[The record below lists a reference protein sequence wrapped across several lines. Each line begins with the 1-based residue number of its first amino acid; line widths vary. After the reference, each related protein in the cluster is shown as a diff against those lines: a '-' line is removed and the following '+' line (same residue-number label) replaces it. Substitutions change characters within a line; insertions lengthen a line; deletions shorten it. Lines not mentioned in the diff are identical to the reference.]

1 MKLSVGIKIGGGFV
15 AVLVMLLIAG
25 GFGFKGAIKLGNN
38 VDYLS
43 QTAWPLAQTSN
54 TLSATLQQ
62 QASLVTEII
71 ETRDAVDNTK
81 KTELASLT
89 NQAQELLTQLKQFDL
104 VSEEMINAL
113 DQRFSSFSS
122 SQESL
127 LSSHARFVQVR
138 KDAFTGFNKFESYM
152 DLLQFYNNQ
161 IFSLPKVSADDKW
174 ELQTYFFQSKAAL
187 AKRFFYLQRYLGGDA
202 PEEML
207 DKMEG
212 AWDDLSDEAE
222 YLGELEFLEN
232 TIKSGEYQGQTYV
245 DVLNALLETHRK
257 EFDQLVSDHKA
268 FVQARTAY
276 MKVAIDF
283 NGYLKNAKTTLD
295 QVVADETEGAADT
308 KFGVYRS
315 ISIALV
321 AGFLIAVAAT
331 ALCLISVVRPIKV
344 VGHRMQ
350 DISSGRGDLT
360 KTINFKGNDEVAQ
373 MADSFNKFVGTIRKT
388 VSQIIDRADDLTR
401 TSVQLKSQAESTS
414 AATDEQ
420 REGSEQIAVAL
431 NEMSSAVQ
439 EVARNASDAQS
450 ATQEAD
456 DKVTES
462 QRVVRQNRQSITE
475 LSGEIESA
483 SDVVRKLAEES
494 ESVGS
499 ILDVIKGI
507 AEQTN
512 LLALNAAIEAARAG
526 EQGRGFAVVADEV
539 RTLAQRTQDSTN
551 EIQKVLEGL
560 QSRSNEAVSV
570 MKNSRER
577 AESSVGNAE
586 AIDALLNELRE
597 RMNQCLSMNIQIA
610 TAAEEQVSVTEE
622 INRHVNQISELSG
635 TAAEGARA
643 NMETSQE
650 VAHLADQLTEMT
662 NRFEV

>member
-1 MKLSVGIKIGGGFV
+1 MKLSVGLKIGGGFI

-71 ETRDAVDNTK
+71 ETRDEVDTTK
-81 KTELASLT
+81 KTELTSLT
-89 NQAQELLTQLKQFDL
+89 SQAQELLTQLKQFDL

-122 SQESL
+122 SQDSL
-127 LSSHARFVQVR
+127 LNRHASFVKAR
-138 KDAFTGFNKFESYM
+138 KDAFSGFNKFESYM

-212 AWDDLSDEAE
+212 SWDDLSDETE

-245 DVLNALLETHRK
+245 DVLNSLLESHRK

-268 FVQARTAY
+268 FVQAKAAY
-276 MKVAIDF
+276 LKVAIDF

-295 QVVADETEGAADT
+295 KVVADETEGAADT

-315 ISIALV
+315 ITIALV
-321 AGFLIAVAAT
+321 VGFLIAVAAT
-331 ALCLISVVRPIKV
+331 ALCLISVVKPIKV

-373 MADSFNKFVGTIRKT
+373 MADSFNKFVGTIRNT
-388 VSQIIDRADDLTR
+388 VSKIIDRAEDLTK
-401 TSVQLKSQAESTS
+401 TAVQLKSQAESTS
-414 AATDEQ
+414 EATAEQ

-439 EVARNASDAQS
+439 EVARNASEAQS
-450 ATQEAD
+450 ATQCAD

-462 QRVVRQNRQSITE
+462 QRVVHLNRQAITD

-551 EIQKVLEGL
+551 EIQAVIEGL
-560 QSRSNEAVSV
+560 QARSNEAVSV

-577 AESSVGNAE
+577 AENSVGNAE
-586 AIDALLNELRE
+586 TIDGLLNELRE
-597 RMNQCLSMNIQIA
+597 QVNHCLSMNIQIA
-610 TAAEEQVSVTEE
+610 TAAEQQVSVTEE
-622 INRHVNQISELSG
+622 INRHVNQISDLSG

-650 VAHLADQLTEMT
+650 VAHLADQLTNMT
-662 NRFEV
+662 SRFKV

>member
-1 MKLSVGIKIGGGFV
+1 MKLSVGLKIGGGFV
-15 AVLVMLLIAG
+15 AVLIMLLIAG

-71 ETRDAVDNTK
+71 ETRDDVGSSK
-81 KTELASLT
+81 KNELASLT
-89 NQAQELLTQLKQFDL
+89 TQAQELLTKLKQFEL
-104 VSEEMINAL
+104 VSGEMINAL
-113 DQRFSSFSS
+113 DQRFSSFSN
-122 SQESL
+122 SQDIL
-127 LSSHARFVQVR
+127 LSRHNSFVQAR
-138 KDAFTGFNKFESYM
+138 KDAFSGFNKFEAYM

-202 PEEML
+202 PDEML

-212 AWDDLSDEAE
+212 AWDDLTGEAE
-222 YLGELEFLEN
+222 YLGELEYLEN
-232 TIKSGEYQGQTYV
+232 TIKSGEYQGKTYV
-245 DVLNALLETHRK
+245 DVLNALMESHRA
-257 EFDQLVSDHKA
+257 EFDRLVSNHKA
-268 FVQARTAY
+268 FVQAKTDY
-276 MKVAIDF
+276 LKVATDF
-283 NGYLKNAKTTLD
+283 SGYLKSAKSTLD
-295 QVVADETEGAADT
+295 KVVADETEGAADT

-315 ISIALV
+315 ITIALV

-331 ALCLISVVRPIKV
+331 AVCLISVVKPIKV

-388 VSQIIDRADDLTR
+388 VSQIINRAEDLTK

-414 AATDEQ
+414 EATAEQ

-431 NEMSSAVQ
+431 NQMSSAVQ
-439 EVARNASDAQS
+439 EVARNASEAQS
-450 ATQEAD
+450 ATQDAD

-462 QRVVRQNRQSITE
+462 QRVVQLNRQAITD
-475 LSGEIESA
+475 LSEEIDSA
-483 SDVVRKLAEES
+483 SNVVRKLAEES

-551 EIQKVLEGL
+551 EIQAVIEGL
-560 QSRSNEAVSV
+560 QARSNEAVSV

-577 AESSVGNAE
+577 AEGSVGNAE
-586 AIDALLNELRE
+586 AIDSLLNELRE
-597 RMNQCLSMNIQIA
+597 RVNQCLTMNIQIA

-622 INRHVNQISELSG
+622 ISRHVNQISDLSG

-662 NRFEV
+662 SRFKV

>member
-1 MKLSVGIKIGGGFV
+1 MKLSVGLKIGGGFV

-38 VDYLS
+38 VDYLA
-43 QTAWPLAQTSN
+43 QTAWPLAQTAN
-54 TLSATLQQ
+54 TLSSTLQQ
-62 QASLVTEII
+62 QASLVTEVI
-71 ETRDAVDNTK
+71 ESLDDVDASK
-81 KTELASLT
+81 KSELTHFT
-89 NQAQELLTQLKQFDL
+89 NQAQDLLTQLQQFEL
-104 VSEEMINAL
+104 VSDDMINEL
-113 DQRFSSFSS
+113 DQRFSEFSS
-122 SQESL
+122 SQENL
-127 LSSHARFVQVR
+127 LSRHAQFVR
-138 KDAFTGFNKFESYM
+138 TRNDAFSGFNKFESYM

-161 IFSLPKVSADDKW
+161 IFSLPRVSADDKW

-202 PEEML
+202 PDEML

-212 AWDDLSDEAE
+212 SWDDLSDEAE

-245 DVLNALLETHRK
+245 DVLNVLLESHRK
-257 EFDQLVSDHKA
+257 EFDQLVNDHKA
-268 FVQARTAY
+268 FVQAKASY
-276 MKVAIDF
+276 LKVATDF
-283 NGYLKNAKTTLD
+283 NGYLKNAKSTLD
-295 QVVADETEGAADT
+295 QVVADETEGASDT
-308 KFGVYRS
+308 KFDVYRS
-315 ISIALV
+315 ITIALV
-321 AGFLIAVAAT
+321 AGFIIAVAAT
-331 ALCLISVVRPIKV
+331 ALCLISVVKPIRI

-373 MADSFNKFVGTIRKT
+373 MADSFNKFVGTIRQT
-388 VSQIIDRADDLTR
+388 VSQIINRAEDLTK
-401 TSVQLKSQAESTS
+401 TSVQLKSQAETTS
-414 AATDEQ
+414 VATDEQ

-431 NEMSSAVQ
+431 NQMSSAVQ
-439 EVARNASDAQS
+439 EVARNASEAQS

-462 QRVVRQNRQSITE
+462 QRVVSQNRQSITE

-483 SDVVRKLAEES
+483 SDVVQKLAEES

-551 EIQKVLEGL
+551 EIQSVIAGL
-560 QSRSNEAVSV
+560 QSRSNEAMSV
-570 MKNSRER
+570 MKNSRDR

-586 AIDALLNELRE
+586 AIDGLLNELRE
-597 RMNQCLSMNIQIA
+597 RVNHCLSMNIQIA

-622 INRHVNQISELSG
+622 INRHVNQISDLSG

-650 VAHLADQLTEMT
+650 VAQLADQLTDMT
-662 NRFEV
+662 SRFKV